1 MKGVIRFLIA
11 AALLACAPWTTA
23 APTVAPGPNTT
34 PVAPPVQER
43 QLGFNQ
49 ISSAGNLTTRNVL
62 RNLYASFGLRSDEVV
77 TGARLHLVYT
87 PSPALIPVQS
97 HLKVYLN
104 NELMGVLPINQADLG
119 KEITR
124 DLPLDA
130 QFISDYNNV
139 RFELVGHYAPIC
151 EDPLHSSLWV
161 DFSAKS
167 QLILSTQALKIQND
181 LSKLPEPFFD
191 QRDPAALSVPF
202 IFADR
207 PNSAE
212 QTAGAVMASWFGT
225 LSGWRGASF
234 PTSFG
239 RLPSQGNAVVF
250 ATNAQLPTLIEGHAE
265 VTAPTIEIVE
275 NPQNPYGKLLLIL
288 GRDDNDLLTAA
299 KAVALGAVTLRGQS
313 TTVDSLQTLAP
324 RQPYD
329 APNWVSLDRPTRLG
343 ELMDYP
349 NQLEVTGM
357 VPRPITLAF
366 NIPPDLFVWRNRGIP
381 LDLKYRYTPP
391 LRDDTALLTVN
402 ANNQFIKA
410 FTLSKN
416 ANQSM
421 GGVNLPI
428 LNENLLGTSTGF
440 QVPSLKLGARNEL
453 RFDFSFGAFPA
464 NGDNTS
470 CTTTLPLNVQAA
482 IDPDS
487 TIDFSSLYHYK
498 AMPDLRAF
506 VSAGYPFTRL
516 ADLSQTQV
524 MMPSQPTPEQTGL
537 LFTLMGRMGA
547 ITGYPATQ
555 VFIGDDWSTIK
566 KGERDVLIIGEI
578 PEQART
584 ELDKNMTAFVNET
597 RTSLMLPNRKTSRL
611 ESPLQDTGSA
621 MADTQLQ
628 TLSSGPI
635 SALVG
640 FESPYASS
648 RSVVALM
655 GYGENS
661 YQQLQEALSQ
671 NTGLENVTG
680 SVSLFRGD
688 RIDSHIVGEPY
699 YVGSLPWWLLLWYHL
714 SAHPLLLAF
723 IAIVTTLILA
733 ALLWNVLRW
742 LARRRLQEQE

>member
-1 MKGVIRFLIA
+1 MKGVTRFLIA
-11 AALLACAPWTTA
+11 AALLACAPWTIA
-23 APTVAPGPNTT
+23 APPAAPANNT
-34 PVAPPVQER
+34 PAPPPLQER

-62 RNLYASFGLRSDEVV
+62 RNLYAEFGLRSDEVV

-130 QFISDYNNV
+130 QFIADYNSV

-167 QLILSTQALKIQND
+167 QLILSTQALKTQND
-181 LSKLPEPFFD
+181 LAMLPEPFFD

-202 IFADR
+202 VFADR
-207 PNSAE
+207 PNSME
-212 QTAGAVMASWFGT
+212 QTAGAIMASWLGT

-234 PTSFG
+234 PTAYG
-239 RLPSQGNAVVF
+239 QLPTRGNAIVF
-250 ATNAQLPTLIEGHAE
+250 ATNAQLPDLIEGHAE
-265 VTAPTIEIVE
+265 VAAPTIEILD
-275 NPQNPYGKLLLIL
+275 NPHNPYAKLLLIL
-288 GRDDNDLLTAA
+288 GRDDNDLLIAA

-313 TTVDSLQTLAP
+313 TTVDSLQTLTP

-329 APNWVSLDRPTRLG
+329 APNWVSLERPTRLG
-343 ELMDYP
+343 ELMEYP
-349 NQLEVTGM
+349 NQLEASGM

-416 ANQSM
+416 ANQSI

-464 NGDNTS
+464 NGDTTS
-470 CTTTLPLNVQAA
+470 CTTTLPLNIQAA

-524 MMPSQPTPEQTGL
+524 LMPSQPTPEQTSL

-555 VFIGDDWSTIK
+555 VTIGDDWSAVNK
-566 KGERDVLIIGEI
+566 SERDLLILGEI
-578 PEQART
+578 PEQARA
-584 ELDKNMTAFVNET
+584 EMNKNMSAFVNQT
-597 RTSLMLPNRKTSRL
+597 RTSLMLPNRKASRI
-611 ESPLQDTGSA
+611 EPPLQDPGFIA
-621 MADTQLQ
+621 GDTQLE
-628 TLSSGPI
+628 TSSTGPI

-640 FESPYASS
+640 FESPYAKA

-655 GYGENS
+655 GYGEGS
-661 YQQLQEALSQ
+661 YQQLEQALSR
-671 NTGLENVTG
+671 NTGLETITG
-680 SVSLFRGD
+680 SVSLFRGN

-723 IAIVTTLILA
+723 IAIVTTLLLA
-733 ALLWNVLRW
+733 ALLWNILRW
-742 LARRRLQEQE
+742 LARRRLQEHE